1 MNRKEYRLLFED
13 WRDILREGFGGVGVG
28 SILKMIDRLEEIVIG
43 GKSVKIF
50 YSLVGDYGR
59 VEYIVEGEVVSGAI
73 DFEREFSGRE
83 SGDFFIFE
91 TFPVTKGF
99 GPLLYEILV
108 EKATEKNVCLKSDRD
123 EVSVSA
129 RSVWD
134 KYMVRGDIENM
145 QLEGDVESSLTK
157 CYRKVGD
164 LVVLKRLRESV
175 FIDFV
180 EEEK

>member
-1 MNRKEYRLLFED
+1 MNRKEYRLLLED
-13 WRDILREGFGGVGVG
+13 WRALLRESSEVVGVG
-28 SILKMIDRLEEIVIG
+28 SILKMIDRLEEISRSGNRVE
-43 GKSVKIF
+43 VL
-50 YSLVGDYGR
+50 YSLEGDYGR
-59 VEYIVEGEVVSGAI
+59 VEYGVEGGVVSGAI
-73 DFEREFSGRE
+73 DFEREVSGRV

-108 EKATEKNVCLKSDRD
+108 EKATEKGVCLMSDRG
-123 EVSVSA
+123 EVSVDA

-134 KYMVRGDIENM
+134 KYMVRGDIEYK
-145 QLEGDVESSLTK
+145 QLDGDVDSSLSK
-157 CYRKVGD
+157 CYCKVGE

-180 EEEK
+180 EEET